1 MKTLPPEVSPDDYD
15 WSFITGHEISLT
27 NTNTNTN
34 GDELYG
40 LAIKHHFQDILDD
53 IPVMNATELMG
64 VLNFLRRIDKE
75 SISEGC

>member
-27 NTNTNTN
+27 NTNS
-34 GDELYG
+34 DELYG

-53 IPVMNATELMG
+53 IPVMNASELMG
-64 VLNFLRRIDKE
+64 VLSFLRRIDKE